1 MVDVAHHGH
10 DRRAGL
16 GLDVLLFLH
25 PFDQQRFRI
34 VQLGRDRLVAH
45 FLDHDHRGLL
55 IQHLVDRDHLAEL
68 HHLLDD
74 LGRLDRH
81 LVRQFGHGD
90 GFRHVH
96 FTHDRLGRR
105 LEGVA
110 VVVAMAVAA
119 ALGATPAVDAAA
131 RVATSLQA
139 AALVAARIVLP
150 AAGLAATAALLVAGR
165 RCRRGRSRSR
175 RLLGCGR
182 GTRFAGR
189 LDRLVQ
195 RARLLRL
202 LLFGLALGWRLQH
215 ARRRI
220 HHFADG
226 AGLGLGRLA
235 ALACTVFLSLDLV
248 SCGAC
253 LFGGLLR
260 SFTLAGQTRGILFR
274 LAARGFVRRFRC
286 SAGSCGLLFRLLGG
300 EFGLAT
306 LLGFGRLLAGAALG
320 FLALHRLLAGLQLGL
335 LARQQFGL
343 TTLFFLAAR
352 DFLDVDHR
360 SSDRRRGFRLGRRGT
375 RLIALHQ
382 HALFAHLDLHGASL
396 AGGVRLAD
404 FAGLALGERDLLAR
418 AVLGA
423 AVSPLPDSRADAS
436 CPIR

>member
-1 MVDVAHHGH
+1 M
-10 DRRAGL
+10 
-16 GLDVLLFLH
+16 
-25 PFDQQRFRI
+25 
-34 VQLGRDRLVAH
+34 
-45 FLDHDHRGLL
+45 
-55 IQHLVDRDHLAEL
+55 
-68 HHLLDD
+68 
-74 LGRLDRH
+74 
-81 LVRQFGHGD
+81 
-90 GFRHVH
+90 
-96 FTHDRLGRR
+96 
-105 LEGVA
+105 
-110 VVVAMAVAA
+110 
-119 ALGATPAVDAAA
+119 
-131 RVATSLQA
+131 
-139 AALVAARIVLP
+139 
-150 AAGLAATAALLVAGR
+150 
-165 RCRRGRSRSR
+165 
-175 RLLGCGR
+175 
-182 GTRFAGR
+182 
-189 LDRLVQ
+189 Q

-423 AVSPLPDSRADAS
+423 AVSPLQIVEQTRLVRFGDDVFGRRLLHARGLQLLQQRGCATVQFASELGNCCACHSNPFDAWFQ
-436 CPIR
+436 